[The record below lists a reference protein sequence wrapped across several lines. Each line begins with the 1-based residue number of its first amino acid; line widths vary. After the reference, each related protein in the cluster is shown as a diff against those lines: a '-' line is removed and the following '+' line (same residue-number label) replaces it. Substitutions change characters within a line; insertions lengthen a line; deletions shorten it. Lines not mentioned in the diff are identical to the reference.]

1 MQMRRQLLDKCSFP
15 KHARLYDF
23 IEFSNHA
30 LSCPLDFMSCSVVS
44 EVMPHSAT
52 SRAGGGDSTMVDWNS
67 GVNTTSTQQCGC
79 TQMTCSKHQQPLE
92 SARQLQR
99 GRPAPQFCPGLQPP
113 SQRAPLQHTTLALA
127 DALQR
132 RKHRHTVE
140 HRELRR
146 AQAQQL
152 NRVRDKEDRQPCIGK
167 CVERLLHS
175 QSACLRFGLFCAV
188 KTFTADII

>member
-113 SQRAPLQHTTLALA
+113 YAPRCSTPPSHSPMPCNAANTDIRSSTVSFAALRHSNSIA
-127 DALQR
+127 YVT
-132 RKHRHTVE
+132 RKTDNHVLE
-140 HRELRR
+140 
-146 AQAQQL
+146 
-152 NRVRDKEDRQPCIGK
+152 
-167 CVERLLHS
+167 
-175 QSACLRFGLFCAV
+175 SA
-188 KTFTADII
+188 